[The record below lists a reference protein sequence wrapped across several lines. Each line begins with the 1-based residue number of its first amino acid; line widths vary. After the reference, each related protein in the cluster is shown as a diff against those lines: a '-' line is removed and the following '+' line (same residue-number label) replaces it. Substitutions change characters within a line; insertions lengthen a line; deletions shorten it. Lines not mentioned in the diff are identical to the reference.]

1 MRFRVLDSISSVP
14 AAEWNALGAGAS
26 SLDHYPFLRHEFLQ
40 ALEEHGCATIEAG
53 WQPHHLIGEDAAG
66 TLVAAAPLYLK
77 SHSYGEFV
85 FDFAWAE
92 ASHRLGRAYYPKL
105 LNAVPFNPVT
115 GPRLLARDA
124 TSRFKLAQAIRTH
137 VESVGLSSAH
147 ALFLNDADRD
157 AYANAGFLLRKD
169 CHYQWF
175 NAAAG
180 GYRDFADFAN
190 HLGGRRRKEVLRERR
205 KVHEA
210 GIQFQIFAGADLPE
224 ALWPLVYRCYAR
236 TYHQRG
242 QDPYLSP
249 ECLQAIGTRLG
260 DQVRLFVAF
269 RENHPIAAA
278 YMLHA
283 GDTLYGRHWGCLEE
297 HSGLH
302 FETCYYQGIEY
313 CITHKLARFDAGAQG
328 EHKLRRGFTPIATWS
343 AHWLAE
349 PRLRDA
355 VASYLNREMTAIDEY
370 IAVRGGT
377 VADANA

>member
-1 MRFRVLDSISSVP
+1 MRFRIIDSIASVP
-14 AAEWNALGAGAS
+14 VASWNALGV
-26 SLDHYPFLRHEFLQ
+26 DDYPFVRHEFLQ
-40 ALEEHGCATIEAG
+40 TLEQYGCATADAG

-66 TLVAAAPLYLK
+66 ALRAAAPLYLK

-85 FDFAWAE
+85 FDFSWAE

-124 TSRFKLAQAIRTH
+124 NSRLALANAVRCHT
-137 VESVGLSSAH
+137 EALGLSSAH
-147 ALFLNDADRD
+147 ALFLNDDDRD
-157 AYANAGFLLRKD
+157 AYASAGFLLRKD

-175 NAAAG
+175 NAAP
-180 GYRDFADFAN
+180 GYRDFADFVDA
-190 HLGGRRRKEVLRERR
+190 LGGRRRKEILRERR
-205 KVHEA
+205 IVNEA
-210 GIQFQIFAGADLPE
+210 GIRFQVFKGADLPE
-224 ALWPLVYRCYAR
+224 ALWPVVYRCYAR

-242 QDPYLSP
+242 QEPYLSQ
-249 ECLQAIGTRLG
+249 ECLQAIGTRLD
-260 DQVRLFVAF
+260 DQVRLFIAF
-269 RENHPIAAA
+269 RETSPIAAA

-297 HSGLH
+297 HSSLH

-313 CITHKLARFDAGAQG
+313 CIANQLARFDAGAQG

-349 PRLRDA
+349 PRLRNA
-355 VASYLNREMTAIDEY
+355 VATYLNRETAAIDEY
-370 IAVRGGT
+370 ISMRFARAPT
-377 VADANA
+377 